1 MHGRVGALGLIGWL
15 LGASMAAAA
24 PGGHEGVISGQI
36 RHSKTGAPIPDALV
50 LLHCTCLVATRETV
64 TDEQG
69 VYAFGGLP
77 AGTYTIQVLVGQAD
91 LSKLVTLPPSGPTPK
106 QP

>member
-1 MHGRVGALGLIGWL
+1 MVGWL

-24 PGGHEGVISGQI
+24 PEGHEGVISGQI
-36 RHSKTGAPIPDALV
+36 LHSKTGAPIRNALV
-50 LLHCTCLVATRETV
+50 VLQCTCLVSMRETQ
-64 TDEQG
+64 TNEQG
-69 VYAFGGLP
+69 LYVFTGLP

-91 LSKLVTLPPSGPTPK
+91 VSKVVTLPRSGPAPK

>member
-1 MHGRVGALGLIGWL
+1 MVGTLGLIGWL
-15 LGASMAAAA
+15 LGASVAAAA

-50 LLHCTCLVATRETV
+50 FLQCACLVAERETV
-64 TDEQG
+64 TNEQG

-77 AGTYTIQVLVGQAD
+77 AGTYTIVVLVGYAEV
-91 LSKLVTLPPSGPTPK
+91 SKVVTLPPSGPAPE